1 MDGAVEERQGP
12 RREGP
17 EYETVEELLV
27 GVESVA
33 NRAAD
38 IIHATARAV
47 GGDRLE
53 LYHDEDVQ
61 TALAAALE
69 HVAAELSAL
78 ADRALRART
87 GGA

>member
-1 MDGAVEERQGP
+1 MAPDERRAP
-12 RREGP
+12 RRDDAEP
-17 EYETVEELLV
+17 DTLEALAVA
-27 GVESVA
+27 VESVA

-38 IIHATARAV
+38 VIQATARAV

-69 HVAAELSAL
+69 HIAAELAAL

-87 GGA
+87 QGA

>member
-1 MDGAVEERQGP
+1 MDER
-12 RREGP
+12 P
-17 EYETVEELLV
+17 EPETVEEILIA
-27 GVESVA
+27 VESTT

-38 IIHATARAV
+38 VIRATARAV

-69 HVAAELSAL
+69 HVAAELAAL
-78 ADRALRART
+78 AGRALKRRT
-87 GGA
+87 SGA

>member
-1 MDGAVEERQGP
+1 MAPDERRAPRRDNPGPETLETLAVAVES
-12 RREGP
+12 
-17 EYETVEELLV
+17 T
-27 GVESVA
+27 A
-33 NRAAD
+33 NRAANV
-38 IIHATARAV
+38 IHATARAV

-69 HVAAELSAL
+69 YVAAELTAL